1 MKASVQNTS
10 VTHSN
15 KIWMKEKSN
24 PKSFNEEYG
33 KSVMFVKCGS
43 KSTSNASKL
52 KYYSVQS

>member
-33 KSVMFVKCGS
+33 KNVMFVEWGS

-52 KYYSVQS
+52 KYLVQS